1 MSPTILP
8 AVTAAATVAP
18 RRLSAALATV
28 TLAVLMLGGCA
39 VNPKNVTVPVA
50 PQVDLQKFMGPW
62 YVIANIP
69 TAIEK
74 GAYNAIESYE
84 LDADGTIKTTFTF
97 NKGAFDG
104 PAKRYEPRGFVVP
117 GTNNAIWGM
126 RFIWPIKA
134 EYVIS
139 HVDEA
144 YSETIIA
151 RSSRDYV
158 WIMARTP
165 AISDQ
170 RYEALLAKVKEFGYD
185 VGQVKKVPQTPRP

>member
-1 MSPTILP
+1 MTTSTN
-8 AVTAAATVAP
+8 AR
-18 RRLSAALATV
+18 RRLAAALATA
-28 TLAVLMLGGCA
+28 TLAALTLGGCA
-39 VNPKNVTVPVA
+39 VNPKNVTIPVA

-74 GAYNAIESYE
+74 GAHNAIESY
-84 LDADGTIKTTFTF
+84 AIAPDGTIETTFTF

-104 PAKRYEPRGFVVP
+104 PQKRYEPRGFVVP

-139 HVDEA
+139 HVDA
-144 YSETIIA
+144 GYTETIIA

-158 WIMARTP
+158 WVMARTP
-165 AISDQ
+165 TISDAA
-170 RYEALLAKVKEFGYD
+170 YEALVAKVKEYGYD
-185 VGQVKKVPQTPRP
+185 VGKLQKVPQRALP

>member
-1 MSPTILP
+1 M
-8 AVTAAATVAP
+8 
-18 RRLSAALATV
+18 
-28 TLAVLMLGGCA
+28 
-39 VNPKNVTVPVA
+39 NPKSVTIPVA

-69 TAIEK
+69 TFIEK
-74 GAYNAIESYE
+74 GAHNAIESYA
-84 LDADGTIKTTFTF
+84 LDADGTIDTTFTF
-97 NKGAFDG
+97 NQGAFDG
-104 PAKRYEPRGFVVP
+104 PAKSYNPRGFVVE

-139 HVDEA
+139 YVDPA
-144 YSETIIA
+144 YTETIIG

-165 AISDQ
+165 TISAE
-170 RYEALLAKVKEFGYD
+170 RYEALLAKVKR
-185 VGQVKKVPQTPRP
+185 VRLRRRQGQKVPQTPRS

>member
-1 MSPTILP
+1 MTNPGTLAPTSTRTAP
-8 AVTAAATVAP
+8 ALAAAI
-18 RRLSAALATV
+18 ALL
-28 TLAVLMLGGCA
+28 TLLGGCA
-39 VNPKNVTVPVA
+39 VNPKSVTIPVA

-69 TAIEK
+69 TFIEK
-74 GAYNAIESYE
+74 DAHNAIESYA
-84 LDADGTIKTTFTF
+84 LDADGTIDTTFTF
-97 NKGAFDG
+97 NQGAFDG
-104 PAKRYEPRGFVVP
+104 PPKKYNPRGFVVE

-139 HVDEA
+139 HVDPA
-144 YSETIIA
+144 YSETIIG

-165 AISDQ
+165 TISAE
-170 RYEALLAKVKEFGYD
+170 RYDALLAKVREYGYD
-185 VGQVKKVPQTPRP
+185 VAKVQKVPQAPKP